1 MLLSTRKS
9 HESRRRETDVSHGYL
24 GNPVEVVDGETV
36 TCKYWPLRRIVRKG
50 TASTR

>member
-1 MLLSTRKS
+1 MSLSTRKS
-9 HESRRRETDVSHGYL
+9 HESRRRQTDVSEGYL

-36 TCKYWPLRRIVRKG
+36 KYRPLRRIVRER